1 MVATATELMKTFR
14 DEIFVTK
21 GLQKRSGGGSLEWP
35 ATEPA
40 PRRL

>member
-1 MVATATELMKTFR
+1 MVATTAGMMKTFR

-21 GLQKRSGGGSLEWP
+21 GLEKRGGGGSLEWP